1 MKIRLPEAADRD
13 QAIQAL
19 ARRSDWEA
27 VETQSHAYL
36 EYLEQAGRPEAD
48 AGRARLLERAAQL
61 LANGIPLDPATQT
74 IVDSVR
80 TEAFSEEKLRLE
92 ALLRLQEALRTTEEA
107 YLGRVRA
114 RAEALADWAGEPRE
128 SRAALETRLTEA
140 LRPLLDGQPKEAL
153 ERADAA
159 LRAEVPLARARHD
172 RATEVGRGIVPV
184 AKELGSPT
192 EALEAALAADATA
205 SPLDWPDTVARLERA
220 NAEAGDALRERVT
233 ATLAALHTTLDS
245 LRDFGVDP
253 TEALT
258 DLEEVSAQV
267 PGAATPDIPRLL
279 AAARGATEDPVVAV
293 VASLLDG
300 VRPRLVEARRLGR
313 DASEVFAAMNRARE
327 ALRLRIYSEAL
338 AASQEAMDRVGQLT
352 GDLDSAREEADSL
365 ARLLER
371 LGAARFPTGPHL
383 DRLARA
389 RDRLDRLDLQG
400 ASAALKEAV
409 QILGEEAARHFSRKL
424 EEVGR
429 VLPIA
434 SERGFLPADG
444 DREFDRVRA
453 LLDEGV
459 IADAGEQLAALEVRL
474 RAAAGPFIARR
485 VEELEKG
492 FADIPD
498 EALVQPVR
506 RLLADAD
513 VNLRIK
519 EDLTASLESLKRAE
533 REFSAIF
540 AAHASSLVE
549 MLEDERRT
557 LEAMGGTGDE
567 IQRQIDEVQQIFNMG
582 DFVKASRASQE
593 IRARVHQQQLVRTE
607 DEISHAKLALVEL
620 AKMGVE
626 AGALRT
632 GLEQAQGAAAA
643 QHYSDAY
650 RSAYETQSAAARL
663 KTQAQSILDGLA
675 EANDLWQNL
684 KGEGGAADAYRE
696 KIRLTKVAY
705 QALDFEGA
713 KETLEVL
720 LALLKSEQ
728 ANAETRRLLG
738 ECDLL
743 REDAQRL
750 SVPTEEIAGKIAVA
764 RTALEE
770 GRSAEAL
777 GKARTT
783 HGEVNALVR
792 PVLSENLRA
801 LERDYEVAQAAG
813 LDVATVLEL
822 LGESRRRLALPVPTG
837 VAELL
842 ESARSR
848 LIETRGFL
856 EHAER
861 AVKRAREAVSEAELV
876 RAPGI
881 EALRERRGEVEAALK
896 KRAYARTVELAGT
909 LERETLQ
916 VVYQQVSK
924 TLAAFQGVVART
936 RQEGGVTAL
945 AENLLMQ
952 SRTALEEGRALE
964 ALQLVASSESEL
976 ELAQL
981 QVRIAQG
988 SLAAMEKKIA
998 EAHHDGIHAKVA
1010 EEEFAKAR
1018 GAFVEH
1024 HYADVLELS
1033 IDASDALALS
1043 QDNHRRSREAL
1054 ETADRQVK
1062 EALEVGADV
1071 AAVVGR
1077 LESARAAHQAGE
1089 YAEATRHAR
1098 EAAEAARWG
1107 VDRLYTGVLA
1117 ETRSLLETA
1126 REAGAT
1132 QGLSE
1137 AEESVATAEAA
1148 LRARDWRRA
1157 TALLTEARGRCV
1169 VALDARVRSRT
1180 VELESLYVLTAE
1192 PSPTEVAFRDQA
1204 LTRVKDEAARGAY
1217 AGAFATLRDEES
1229 RAREGLRAELQSRVA
1244 ALKDKLWIGEKLG
1257 LDTTPVM
1264 ELFSEAQLAVEAG
1277 KVEPV
1282 RSLVDRGQETLVHLI
1297 GGRLEEKLREV
1308 QTELV
1313 FAQDGL
1319 HVALDDVAGRLA
1331 KVGPLAKEGRVLDAA
1346 EIVLAGGEELN
1357 RRKALHRELLNLHY
1371 LIDAALGRAAE
1382 RHLDTTEAR
1391 KLLDESLRA
1400 RATDYAV
1407 ALDRARAALKL
1418 LQGQLKGAEP
1428 PAPFWPFKRTPSG

>member
-1 MKIRLPEAADRD
+1 MDAADPGP
-13 QAIQAL
+13 A
-19 ARRSDWEA
+19 
-27 VETQSHAYL
+27 
-36 EYLEQAGRPEAD
+36 AD
-48 AGRARLLERAAQL
+48 EKARLE
-61 LANGIPLDPATQT
+61 G
-74 IVDSVR
+74 
-80 TEAFSEEKLRLE
+80 
-92 ALLRLQEALRTTEEA
+92 LLRLKEALTGVEGEFAR
-107 YLGRVRA
+107 RVRGLA
-114 RAEALADWAGEPRE
+114 GALADWAGEPRDSRGDLDSRLE
-128 SRAALETRLTEA
+128 EALAPLQDGHAKEAIGRLYAAVRAA
-140 LRPLLDGQPKEAL
+140 
-153 ERADAA
+153 
-159 LRAEVPLARARHD
+159 VPLARARHD
-172 RATEVGRGIVPV
+172 TAVETGRSIAAV
-184 AKELGSPT
+184 AKDLGSPT
-192 EALEAALAADATA
+192 EDLEEALAADAAA
-205 SPLDWPDTVARLERA
+205 SPLDWPESVAKLERA
-220 NAEAGDALRERVT
+220 NTQAGDALRERVG
-233 ATLAALHTTLDS
+233 ATLAGLRTTLES
-245 LRDFGVDP
+245 LRELGVDP
-253 TEALT
+253 EDALVS
-258 DLEEVSAQV
+258 LEEVAAQV
-267 PGAATPDIPRLL
+267 PGAATADIPRLL
-279 AAARGATEDPVVAV
+279 TAARNATEEPVVAV

-338 AASQEAMDRVGQLT
+338 AASQEAMDRVGQIT
-352 GDLDSAREEADSL
+352 ADLDSTREEADSL

-371 LGAARFPTGPHL
+371 LGAARFPTGSHL

-389 RDRLDRLDLQG
+389 REKLDRLDLEG
-400 ASAALKEAV
+400 ARTALQEGV
-409 QILGEEAARHFSRKL
+409 RILGEEAAQHFTRKL

-429 VLPIA
+429 ILPVA
-434 SERGFLPADG
+434 GERGFLPADA
-444 DREFDRVRA
+444 DREFDRVRT
-453 LLDEGV
+453 LLDEGM

-492 FADIPD
+492 FVDIPD
-498 EALVQPVR
+498 EGLVQPVR

-513 VNLRIK
+513 VNLRVK
-519 EDLTASLESLKRAE
+519 EDLPASLDSLKRAE

-549 MLEDERRT
+549 MLEDERRS

-607 DEISHAKLALVEL
+607 DEISHAKLSLVEL

-632 GLEQAQGAAAA
+632 SLEQAQGSAAA
-643 QHYSDAY
+643 QRYAEAY
-650 RSAYETQSAAARL
+650 RTAYETLAGAGRL
-663 KTQAQSILDGLA
+663 KSQAQSILDGLA

-684 KGEGGAADAYRE
+684 KSAGGAADAYRE

-705 QALDFEGA
+705 QALDFDGA
-713 KETLEVL
+713 KETLEIL

-728 ANAETRRLLG
+728 ANAETRRLIG

-750 SVPTEEIAGKIAVA
+750 SAPTEEIAVRIAEA
-764 RTALEE
+764 RTALDE

-777 GKARTT
+777 TKARTA
-783 HGEVNALVR
+783 HAEIHALLR
-792 PVLSENLRA
+792 PVLTENLRG
-801 LERDYEVAQAAG
+801 LERDYEIAQAAG
-813 LDVATVLEL
+813 LEVSSALEL

-848 LIETRGFL
+848 LVETRGFL

-861 AVKRAREAVSEAELV
+861 AARRAREAVSEAELV
-876 RAPGI
+876 RAPGVD
-881 EALRERRGEVEAALK
+881 AARQQLAEVESALK

-909 LERETLQ
+909 VERETLQ

-924 TLAAFQGVVART
+924 TLAAFQGVVSRT

-952 SRTALEEGRALE
+952 ARTALEEGRALE

-988 SLAAMEKKIA
+988 SLAAMEKKLA
-998 EAHHDGIHAKVA
+998 EARHDGIHAKVA
-1010 EEEFAKAR
+1010 EEEFGKAR
-1018 GAFVEH
+1018 AAFAAH
-1024 HYADVLELS
+1024 HYADVLELA

-1043 QDNHRRSREAL
+1043 LTNYRRSREAL

-1071 AAVVGR
+1071 ASVVGR
-1077 LESARAAHQAGE
+1077 LESARAAHQGGE

-1117 ETRSLLETA
+1117 ETRTLLETA
-1126 REAGAT
+1126 RAAGAAD
-1132 QGLSE
+1132 GLAA
-1137 AEESVATAEAA
+1137 AEQAVATAEAA
-1148 LRARDWRRA
+1148 LRSRDWRRA
-1157 TALLTEARGRCV
+1157 TTILAEARGTCV
-1169 VALDARVRSRT
+1169 AALGERVRSRIE
-1180 VELESLYVLTAE
+1180 ELRALYALASE
-1192 PSPTEVAFRDQA
+1192 PSPTETAFRDQA
-1204 LTRVKDEAARGAY
+1204 LARVEEEAGRGAF
-1217 AGAFATLRDEES
+1217 AAAFATLRDEET
-1229 RAREGLRAELQSRVA
+1229 RGRERLRAELQARVT
-1244 ALKDKLWIGEKLG
+1244 ALKDRLWIGEKLG

-1264 ELFSEAQLAVEAG
+1264 ELFSEANLAVEAG
-1277 KVEPV
+1277 KIEPV
-1282 RSLVDRGQETLVHLI
+1282 RALVERGQETLVGLI
-1297 GGRLEEKLREV
+1297 ASRLDAKLREV

-1319 HVALDDVAGRLA
+1319 HVALGDVDERLGHVSALA
-1331 KVGPLAKEGRVLDAA
+1331 KAGHVLEAA

-1357 RRKALHRELLNLHY
+1357 RRKALHRELLNIHY

-1382 RHLDTTEAR
+1382 LHLDTTEGR

-1400 RATDYAV
+1400 RATNYEV
-1407 ALDRARAALKL
+1407 ALEKARAALRI
-1418 LQGQLKGAEP
+1418 LQGQLKGREP
-1428 PAPFWPFKRTPSG
+1428 PTPFWPFKRPPSG